1 MFEKT
6 KKFIKEHELEIA
18 VALGV
23 TITLAGGLIGMH
35 IGHKHDLK
43 MLESDAAMKNIYRVL
58 MSIPEGTRV
67 STYGDINKEGIAA
80 KDLGALGERMI
91 QVGADEL
98 EKFTH
103 FIAIHTVES

>member
-6 KKFIKEHELEIA
+6 KKFIKEHELEIGI
-18 VALGV
+18 ALGV

-35 IGHKHDLK
+35 VERKHDLK
-43 MLESDAAMKNIYRVL
+43 MLESNAAMKNIYSVL
-58 MSIPEGTRV
+58 VNIPNGSRIA
-67 STYGDINKEGIAA
+67 SFGGINKEGVAA
-80 KDLGALGERMI
+80 KDLGALGEYMI
-91 QVGADEL
+91 EAGADEL